1 MSSRPALNEAEA
13 EARSLLVNAVHEILA
28 GTLPFNEGAVQVL
41 GLRDRVGGVSE
52 HDEDFLVFTA
62 IGSETD
68 YLPLKAQFHLW
79 NQDAL
84 AKLAPDYERSQLW
97 ASKFAGEAC
106 KNLVLRFGE
115 HHA

>member
-1 MSSRPALNEAEA
+1 MSSRPALNQSEA
-13 EARSLLVNAVHEILA
+13 EARMLLVNAVHEMLA

-41 GLRDRVGGVSE
+41 RLRGRVGGISE

-68 YLPLKAQFHLW
+68 HLPLKAQFHLW
-79 NQDAL
+79 NRDAL
-84 AKLAPDYERSQLW
+84 AKLAPEFERSQQW

-106 KNLVLRFGE
+106 KTLLLRFGE
-115 HHA
+115 HLA